1 MIISLVGI
9 LGPPQAPDLAQAPE
23 GAFKV
28 PGQGRLKLRVLGEY
42 YRLVPSSEWAN
53 PNNYF

>member
-9 LGPPQAPDLAQAPE
+9 PGPPQAPDLAQAPE

-28 PGQGRLKLRVLGEY
+28 PGQGRLKLRVPGKY
-42 YRLVPSSEWAN
+42 YRLIPSSE
-53 PNNYF
+53 

>member
-23 GAFKV
+23 GASRCQDR
-28 PGQGRLKLRVLGEY
+28 G
-42 YRLVPSSEWAN
+42 A
-53 PNNYF
+53 